1 MFTEE
6 RFTTLAKRYMDMIFR
21 LAFSY
26 LKNAPDADDITQNV
40 LLSLYR
46 TNKVFESEAHIK
58 NWLIRVTV
66 NECKNALRSPWR
78 RTEDL
83 EEYAG
88 RLSFY
93 QEGDGELFRQIM
105 ALDVKY
111 RAVIVLYYYEGYSI
125 EEMAHILNIPKGTAG
140 TRLVRARKNLRERM
154 EAKDYD

>member
-6 RFTTLAKRYMDMIFR
+6 QFTALAKRYMDMIFR

-26 LKNAPDADDITQNV
+26 MKNAPDADDITQNV
-40 LLSLYR
+40 LLSLF
-46 TNKVFESEAHIK
+46 KSDKAFESEAHIK

-78 RTEDL
+78 RTADL
-83 EEYAG
+83 EEYA
-88 RLSFY
+88 RKLSFSR
-93 QEGDGELFRQIM
+93 EEDGELFRQIM

-111 RAVIVLYYYEGYSI
+111 RAVIVLYYYEGYTL
-125 EEMAHILNIPKGTAG
+125 EEMARILGIPRATAG
-140 TRLVRARKNLRERM
+140 TRLARARKNLRERM